1 MFEGEI
7 CSITKQQ
14 YPWYMIKL
22 FLLCKHWNL
31 CTVGIKRRIL
41 IILTSKWFPSKERGL
56 KKKLKTVYFC
66 QYLIHLDNHY
76 DVQSHFKM
84 VILKIVY
91 DHVCYW
97 WKWFR
102 FLTGFFWSFVSSYT
116 IVYTMAFL
124 FLLYY
129 VGNVFTERWG
139 FSPIFML

>member
-7 CSITKQQ
+7 CGSTKQQ

-31 CTVGIKRRIL
+31 CTIGMKRR
-41 IILTSKWFPSKERGL
+41 ILTSKWFPSKERGL
-56 KKKLKTVYFC
+56 KKKEKLKPFIFANTWFTWIIIMI
-66 QYLIHLDNHY
+66 QH
-76 DVQSHFKM
+76 HFKM

-91 DHVCYW
+91 DNMCYW

-102 FLTGFFWSFVSSYT
+102 FLTGSFWSFVSSYT